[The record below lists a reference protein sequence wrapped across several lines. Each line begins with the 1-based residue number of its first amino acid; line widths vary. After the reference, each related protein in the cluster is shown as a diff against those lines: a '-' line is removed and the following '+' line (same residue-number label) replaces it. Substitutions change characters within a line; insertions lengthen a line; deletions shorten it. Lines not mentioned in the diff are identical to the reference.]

1 MSVKME
7 NTYDVIVVGAGI
19 SGLLAA
25 LTLSKHGKSVMVLEK
40 RQHVGG
46 NCNSYMVDG
55 FQVDTGPHAITHLAV
70 GPLKRLMDNYFDY
83 VPVFEDHGYYY
94 VRTEHSFVKL
104 PSNIKEFMTFDV
116 LSKKDRLV
124 LTPAITKVLTLSTFG
139 VDLSGQ
145 SVYETLPRTLSK
157 DAYDFVNTVSYFLS
171 GKSMKEMSIHRILT
185 GSNFI
190 RDSVTQEH
198 FENIVGKNEDP
209 QKTESIL
216 RSILPSNLHASLH
229 ARLNSSFAPAV
240 PLKTVSRPLTYIG
253 RLATNRV
260 TDPQGYPRKGLKS
273 VLDAVLYSLPKTVG
287 IKTECEVKCILV
299 EDGRVVGV
307 EADEMY
313 YADMV
318 IYTGFAKDLPSVI
331 DDLQKSYIDDL
342 NGIAQTK
349 SLTIWLGLGE
359 RLREFNYIGSEVWFK
374 DNPYWAMP
382 ISNYDSSLAPKDEQL
397 VGFAFVIDEKKSE
410 KSETKKAYE
419 TIYCA
424 IPNIEEHVVMQHEQI
439 TIPEKAAVT
448 IDGKFA
454 DIRTPIKNLYLAGTD
469 TDSRSMG
476 ITRAAHS
483 IVEMLG
489 ILNEDGNLH
498 Q

>member
-1 MSVKME
+1 ME
-7 NTYDVIVVGAGI
+7 KKYDVIVVGAGI

-25 LTLSKHGKSVMVLEK
+25 LTLSKHGKRVLVLEK
-40 RQHVGG
+40 MQYVGG
-46 NCNSYMVDG
+46 NCNSYTIDG

-70 GPLKRLMDNYFDY
+70 GPLKRLMDNYFDH

-94 VRTEHSFVKL
+94 IRTENSFVKL
-104 PSNIKEFMTFDV
+104 PSNLKEFMTFGV
-116 LSKKDRLV
+116 LSKKDRLA

-139 VDLSGQ
+139 IDLSKQ

-157 DAYDFVNTVSYFLS
+157 DAYDFVDTISYFLS

-190 RDSVTQEH
+190 RDSVTQEQ
-198 FENIVGKNEDP
+198 FENLVGKNEDP

-216 RSILPSNLHASLH
+216 RSILPSNLHASLQ
-229 ARLNSSFAPAV
+229 ARLNSSF
-240 PLKTVSRPLTYIG
+240 TSIG
-253 RLATNRV
+253 RLTTNSV
-260 TDPQGYPRKGLKS
+260 DYPQGYPRKGLKS
-273 VLDAVLYSLPKTVG
+273 VLNAVLYSLPATVG
-287 IKTECEVKCILV
+287 IKTECEVKRILV

-331 DDLQKSYIDDL
+331 DDLPKAYIDDL
-342 NGIAQTK
+342 DGIVRTK
-349 SLTIWLGLGE
+349 SLTIWLGLDK
-359 RLREFNYIGSEVWFK
+359 RLDEFNYIGSEVWFK

-382 ISNYDSSLAPKDEQL
+382 ISNYDSSLAPEDKQL

-419 TIYCA
+419 TIYRA
-424 IPNIEEHVVMQHEQI
+424 VPNTEEQVVMQHEQI

-448 IDGKFA
+448 IDGNFA

-489 ILNEDGNLH
+489 VLNEDGNLH